1 MTANFRYALCLGLL
15 LAVSAGHA
23 MASPAG
29 SSDAD
34 EQAALAVRTR
44 LTQPDAAAAIYLD
57 RVEVQDGVVLLTG
70 SAPNRFALAAAV
82 RVTKEVPGVR
92 SVKTRVRVTPN
103 P

>member
-1 MTANFRYALCLGLL
+1 MTANPRLSLCLGLL
-15 LAVSAGHA
+15 LALPAVHA
-23 MASPAG
+23 MASPDA
-29 SSDAD
+29 SSAAD
-34 EQAALAVRTR
+34 EQAARAVRAR
-44 LTQPDAAAAIYLD
+44 LTQPDAAAALYLD